1 METDGSNNWM
11 FIFELDGD
19 KEPLNKNLPT
29 VQQQD
34 VFSEAFSNKI
44 HCLPYIFEFEMFPWK

>member
-1 METDGSNNWM
+1 M

-29 VQQQD
+29 MQQQD